1 MKEPDRMKRFLA
13 VAELA
18 LFATPAV
25 AGSQLLTITIQS

>member
-1 MKEPDRMKRFLA
+1 MKRFVAIA
-13 VAELA
+13 VLA